1 MSATLEQAEAV
12 ERGGLLRDAGILRAS
27 AKKTNREPAGLLLA
41 ESRFLDALLTNGSA
55 SSDNAADDLNGK
67 HDDGGHWLGGIFLR
81 LSRSGL
87 IEEVG
92 SVRSCRPVRHRGQL
106 TLWGIANR
114 EAIERRRR
122 DVRLMLD
129 ALTTN
134 KTGESAVTDS
144 PANSTNT
151 NPSDGE
157 TNNGQAL

>member
-1 MSATLEQAEAV
+1 MSATLEQSEAV

-27 AKKTNREPAGLLLA
+27 EKKTNREPAGLLRA
-41 ESRFLDALLTNGSA
+41 ESRFLDVLLLNGSA
-55 SSDNAADDLNGK
+55 SSDDAADDLDAK

-81 LSRSGL
+81 LSRGGL
-87 IEEVG
+87 IVEVG
-92 SVRSCRPVRHRGQL
+92 SVRSCRPIRHRGKL

-144 PANSTNT
+144 PANSIT
-151 NPSDGE
+151 NPP
-157 TNNGQAL
+157 TNGVNEHGKAV

>member
-1 MSATLEQAEAV
+1 MSATLEQSEAI
-12 ERGGLLRDAGILRAS
+12 ERGGLLRDAGSLRATE
-27 AKKTNREPAGLLLA
+27 KKEHREPAELLRA
-41 ESRFLDALLTNGSA
+41 ESRFLDVLLSNETA
-55 SSDNAADDLNGK
+55 TSDDTTDDLDK
-67 HDDGGHWLGGIFLR
+67 PHDDGGHWLGGIFLR

-92 SVRSCRPVRHRGQL
+92 SVRSCRPVRHRGRL

-144 PANSTNT
+144 PANSIT
-151 NPSDGE
+151 NPP
-157 TNNGQAL
+157 TNGVNDHGKAD